1 MIFPNYFLKCQ
12 KPHYKYIYIYIS
24 NLNCNIKKYY
34 LKIAENSVSFRRP
47 NLWENILDKKDK
59 EKILVYSSK
68 RK

>member
-12 KPHYKYIYIYIS
+12 KPHYKYPTNFS
-24 NLNCNIKKYY
+24 NLNCNIKNYY